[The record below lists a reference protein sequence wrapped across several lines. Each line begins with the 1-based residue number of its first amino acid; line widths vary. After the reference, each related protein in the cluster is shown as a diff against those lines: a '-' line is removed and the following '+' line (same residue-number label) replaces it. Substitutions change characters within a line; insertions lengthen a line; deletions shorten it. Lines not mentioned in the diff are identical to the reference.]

1 MNASAADDAMQENGN
16 ASPHQRRPLIQRYAK
31 RGFDLAVS
39 LIAIVF
45 LAPLM
50 LVISYAIKREGGGPV
65 LFRQTREGFRR
76 SSFTILKFR
85 TMAQAASAGFR
96 QARPN
101 DPRVTPV
108 GAYLRAA
115 SFDELPQLFN
125 VLGGSLSLVGPRPH
139 VPELSA
145 RFAPQI
151 EGYYE
156 RLDAP
161 PGLTGLAQI
170 ADLRGETETLQQMS
184 ARIRF
189 DRAYVRG
196 WSFWGDVMI
205 CLKTLLIPL
214 GQDRAY

>member
-1 MNASAADDAMQENGN
+1 MPTDEEPSFYQQK
-16 ASPHQRRPLIQRYAK
+16 SFIQRYAK
-31 RGFDLAVS
+31 RGFDMVVS
-39 LIAIVF
+39 LTAIVF
-45 LAPLM
+45 LAPLF
-50 LVISYAIKREGGGPV
+50 LIVSIAIIHEDGGPV
-65 LFRQTREGFRR
+65 LFRQQREGVRR
-76 SSFTILKFR
+76 SCFTILKFR
-85 TMAQAASAGFR
+85 TMTQGGSTGFQ

-125 VLGGSLSLVGPRPH
+125 VLAGSLSLVGPRPH

-156 RLDAP
+156 RLEAP
-161 PGLTGLAQI
+161 PGLTGLAQVSG
-170 ADLRGETETLQQMS
+170 LRGETETLEQMS

-189 DRAYVRG
+189 DKAYVRN
-196 WSFWGDVMI
+196 WSFWGDLMI
-205 CLKTLLIPL
+205 CFRTLVIPL